1 MITLIKILE
10 NQKKNNK
17 NDKIEI
23 KIKNLKFYQ

>member
-17 NDKIEI
+17 NDKIET